1 MEKGK
6 IIPTYS
12 LCSFTQSI
20 KQMQTGKLLA
30 VLTRSLIQMQ
40 YVILNNLL
48 SQDLQLLLPEDA
60 SQKICIN
67 LGSRVKLTKFAGGEA
82 DGPSAVKTIFK
93 CLQSDICKEKKK
105 KKSMSSR

>member
-48 SQDLQLLLPEDA
+48 S
-60 SQKICIN
+60 
-67 LGSRVKLTKFAGGEA
+67 
-82 DGPSAVKTIFK
+82 
-93 CLQSDICKEKKK
+93 
-105 KKSMSSR
+105 